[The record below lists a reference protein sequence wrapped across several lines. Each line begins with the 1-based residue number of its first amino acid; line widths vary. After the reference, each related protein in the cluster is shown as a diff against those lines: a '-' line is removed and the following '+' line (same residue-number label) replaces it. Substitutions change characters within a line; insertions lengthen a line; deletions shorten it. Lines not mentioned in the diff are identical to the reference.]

1 MIKPTGSLIY
11 PMPDAKTIGDW
22 ITAIIPDR
30 VKNLVDYVF
39 TMASGKGG
47 NSSFWSS
54 IKDKS
59 PVENAYGHS
68 TNHGGEFP
76 DYQNSVQYVQAA
88 QDFVNNPP
96 AGTLTKTRPNGDTLY
111 YDPVTNTFTSKN
123 KDGPPKTMFRPT
135 AGMGY
140 WNKQ

>member
-1 MIKPTGSLIY
+1 MIADPATALDPMIKPTGSLIY

-59 PVENAYGHS
+59 PLKTPTAIRPIMVENFR
-68 TNHGGEFP
+68 TIR
-76 DYQNSVQYVQAA
+76 
-88 QDFVNNPP
+88 
-96 AGTLTKTRPNGDTLY
+96 TRC
-111 YDPVTNTFTSKN
+111 S
-123 KDGPPKTMFRPT
+123 MFRRHRT
-135 AGMGY
+135 S
-140 WNKQ
+140 